1 MPGVSHSRVLSCART
16 DRETE
21 HSVAKGRRS
30 ERERQQSG
38 EEYCQYGE
46 YRRIPWYEQFSS
58 PSLSLSLSVSLH
70 FPLSVFS
77 YPSFSIIH
85 PLCVIFYLFPSI
97 VRQRSRYQSQRRMSI
112 SRTVYNDDDDD
123 DDDDS
128 VTPTIRLFDAASVAA
143 SSSSDSRGCLADFE
157 NYSIVSI
164 FRVSIHIFFVFGINS
179 RLAVLLN

>member
-1 MPGVSHSRVLSCART
+1 
-16 DRETE
+16 
-21 HSVAKGRRS
+21 
-30 ERERQQSG
+30 
-38 EEYCQYGE
+38 
-46 YRRIPWYEQFSS
+46 
-58 PSLSLSLSVSLH
+58 
-70 FPLSVFS
+70 
-77 YPSFSIIH
+77 
-85 PLCVIFYLFPSI
+85 
-97 VRQRSRYQSQRRMSI
+97 MSI

-128 VTPTIRLFDAASVAA
+128 VTPTIRLFDAASAAA

>member
-58 PSLSLSLSVSLH
+58 LSLRLSSSS
-70 FPLSVFS
+70 PI
-77 YPSFSIIH
+77 PSFSIIL

-112 SRTVYNDDDDD
+112 SGTVYNDDDDG
-123 DDDDS
+123 DDS
-128 VTPTIRLFDAASVAA
+128 VTPTLRLFDELLSLLVRRVFL
-143 SSSSDSRGCLADFE
+143 RGCLTDFE
-157 NYSIVSI
+157 SYSIVSPRISDVQSRI
-164 FRVSIHIFFVFGINS
+164 FRI
-179 RLAVLLN
+179 